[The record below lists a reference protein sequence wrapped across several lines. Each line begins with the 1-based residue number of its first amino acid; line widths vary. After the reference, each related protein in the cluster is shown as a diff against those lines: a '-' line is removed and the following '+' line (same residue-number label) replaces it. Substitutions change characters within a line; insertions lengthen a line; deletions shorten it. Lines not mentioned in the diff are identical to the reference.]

1 MNLIDLFCG
10 CGGFSS
16 GAEAAG
22 FKTSLAIDVDP
33 ILTSSVNVNHPG
45 TLLKLGD
52 ISQLDSNIL
61 QQYAEKPIDVVIGG
75 PPCQGFSSMGYR
87 RVDDPRRSLLG
98 HFYRL
103 VADVRPRLFIMENVE
118 GLGYADARA
127 TLDEAL
133 QILPSRYRI
142 VGPMILDAA
151 NFGAAT
157 KRRRLFVVGYDEEY
171 VDTLNISDFSE
182 VRISPATVREAI
194 DDLQNVLELPGTD
207 GYDLWQIQNAATA
220 SDYAQSLHS
229 EFRQFTG
236 NQRTLHR
243 DSVVE
248 RFKSVPQGGKD
259 IIGRYPRLAWD
270 GQCPTLR
277 AGTGRDRGSFQA
289 VRPLHPDEPRVIT
302 VREAARLQG
311 FPDGFKF
318 HPTIWHSFRMIGN
331 SVSPIIAREIFRI
344 IAPRM
349 GAEAVRVAA
358 E

>member
-10 CGGFSS
+10 CGGFSN

-33 ILTSSVNVNHPG
+33 ILTSSVGVNHPG

-52 ISQLDSNIL
+52 ISQLDGNL
-61 QQYAEKPIDVVIGG
+61 LHQYAEKPIDIVIGG
-75 PPCQGFSSMGYR
+75 PPCQGFSSMGHR

-103 VADVRPRLFIMENVE
+103 VAEVKPRLFIMENVE

-133 QILPSRYRI
+133 QIVPGRYRI
-142 VGPMILDAA
+142 VGPMVLDAA

-157 KRRRLFVVGYDEEY
+157 KRKRLFVIGYDEEY
-171 VDTLNISDFSE
+171 VDPLNVSDFSD
-182 VRISPATVREAI
+182 VRIPPATVRDAI
-194 DDLQNVLELPGTD
+194 YDLQNATELGVID
-207 GYDLWQIQNAATA
+207 GHDFWQIEHASAA
-220 SDYAQSLHS
+220 SDYAQRLHS
-229 EFRQFTG
+229 ELLQFTG
-236 NQRTLHR
+236 NQRTSHK
-243 DSVVE
+243 DNVVE
-248 RFKSVPQGGKD
+248 RFKAVPQGGKD
-259 IIGRYPRLAWD
+259 AVGRYPRLAWD

-277 AGTGRDRGSFQA
+277 AGTGSDRGSFQA

-311 FPDGFKF
+311 FVDDFKF

-344 IAPRM
+344 IAPRL
-349 GAEAVRVAA
+349 GVEAERIAA